1 MIDEGSAGGETI
13 VTSLTS
19 KMQGNFRVMHQI
31 GRRLVRFP
39 AAALLGLVVVASGVA
54 NAANATLSTIKIDNF
69 GMINEHYYRGAQPSA
84 ADYPDLAGLGIKTVI
99 DLTSGGRDDEKGLV
113 EAAGMKFVRIPLTTT
128 DRPSDAAI
136 TQFLA
141 LVNDPANQPVY
152 VHCQGGR
159 HRTGTMTAIY
169 RMTQDGWSPARAY
182 EEMKQYRFE
191 GFPGHPVLKSFVLG
205 FTPTKQDQLK
215 VAKATVTAPAAM
227 ASTATTQTPTTTTT
241 APVTQ

>member
-1 MIDEGSAGGETI
+1 
-13 VTSLTS
+13 
-19 KMQGNFRVMHQI
+19 MHQI
-31 GRRLVRFP
+31 GRRLIRIP
-39 AAALLGLVVVASGVA
+39 AAALLGLVVVASGISS
-54 NAANATLSTIKIDNF
+54 AANSTLSTIKIDNF

-84 ADYPDLAGLGIKTVI
+84 ADYPDLAALGVKTVI
-99 DLTSGGRDDEKGLV
+99 DLTRDGRDDEKGLV

-136 TQFLA
+136 AQFLA

-205 FTPTKQDQLK
+205 FTPSQDQLK
-215 VAKATVTAPAAM
+215 VARATITAPAVI
-227 ASTATTQTPTTTTT
+227 ASAATTETTTTT